1 MNAYLD
7 GEEIRDE
14 RDFHNHI
21 ASALDFSQY
30 YGGNLDALWD
40 FLGDTPRP
48 VTLTWKNSATAR
60 ERLGERFEAIVRI
73 LRNAEAEDRAKPPEK
88 RFVLVLA

>member
-1 MNAYLD
+1 MVTAPTREGAATCDKTGLLFP
-7 GEEIRDE
+7 RP
-14 RDFHNHI
+14 
-21 ASALDFSQY
+21 
-30 YGGNLDALWD
+30 
-40 FLGDTPRP
+40 DTPRP